1 LATPKLDNSTFRLKA
16 QLRSKALRELDQ
28 PVVLETHG
36 GWGKLFD
43 QCYRDVPVGVVF
55 EQNAPKAA
63 YLARQRPTWAVYEAD
78 CVRALREGVGSHL
91 EINFLDLDPYGE
103 PWPAIDAFLTSDR
116 PFPVR
121 LIIVVNDGLRQ
132 KLRMNGGWMVS
143 SLAEVLRSRG
153 NAALHGEYL
162 SICRELLE
170 RKAARQG
177 YSMKRWTGYHCGF
190 KLGITHYAALFE
202 KE

>member
-1 LATPKLDNSTFRLKA
+1 MTPKKDNSTFRLKA

-43 QCYRDVPVGVVF
+43 QCYRDVPVGIVF
-55 EQNAPKAA
+55 ENNVRKAE

-91 EINFLDLDPYGE
+91 EVNFLDLDPYGE

-116 PFPVR
+116 PFPAR
-121 LIIVVNDGLRQ
+121 LVVVVNDGLRQ
-132 KLRMNGGWMVS
+132 FLRTGSGWRATSVAEG
-143 SLAEVLRSRG
+143 LATRG
-153 NAALHGEYL
+153 NAVLHDEYL
-162 SICRELLE
+162 SICREMLE

-177 YSMKRWTGYHCGF
+177 YQLKRWAGYHCGF
-190 KLGITHYAALFE
+190 KLSMTHYAAVFE